1 MKKNNSTD
9 ARKSESQGWGNF
21 LKNSSFS
28 YLSCKKGQW
37 KDGNGKIYLIR
48 NMDEEHTESC
58 IKIVQ
63 RDIDFVN
70 EGGFENQLDT
80 AMIKDM
86 FDIDGR
92 RNIEKYFGAS
102 IVSIK
107 NNMVKVAIVA
117 LTDKK
122 DELENISNY

>member
-1 MKKNNSTD
+1 MKKNNSID
-9 ARKSESQGWGNF
+9 ARKSESQDWGYF

-28 YLSCKKGQW
+28 YLSCGKGQW
-37 KDGNGKIYLIR
+37 KDGNRKIYFIR
-48 NMDEEHTESC
+48 NMDEEHRERC
-58 IKIVQ
+58 KKIVQ

-92 RNIEKYFGAS
+92 RNVERYFGTS
-102 IVSIK
+102 IVSIR
-107 NNMVKVAIVA
+107 NNMVEVATGA
-117 LTDKK
+117 LIGKK
-122 DELENISNY
+122 DELENVPSY